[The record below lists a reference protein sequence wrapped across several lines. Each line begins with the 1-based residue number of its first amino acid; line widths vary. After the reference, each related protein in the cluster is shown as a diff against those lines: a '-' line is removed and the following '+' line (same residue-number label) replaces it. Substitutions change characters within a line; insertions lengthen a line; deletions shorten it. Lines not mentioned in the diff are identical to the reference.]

1 MGLGTAITV
10 ALIASL
16 AVAFRSAAQQ
26 IAGSRSGYGMLM
38 LRGIE
43 VGAAVIVLAF
53 GILLLVGYLAAERGA
68 CF

>member
-1 MGLGTAITV
+1 M
-10 ALIASL
+10 L
-16 AVAFRSAAQQ
+16 A
-26 IAGSRSGYGMLM
+26 